1 MKDFKQRLRFI
12 ELRAQGKSLQTIA
25 EEIGVTRQT
34 LADWGRVH
42 EEEIRNRKAME
53 LDALQEAYWMMEQGR
68 IELLGESLRR
78 IKEERERRDLS
89 DVPTAKLIELEL
101 KLSTQLAKE
110 FSAPHIHSEQELL
123 ERKTLRAALES
134 AGDPLNPSPEQPILL
149 ASEES
154 GNGKNRR
161 RRADSN

>member
-1 MKDFKQRLRFI
+1 MP
-12 ELRAQGKSLQTIA
+12 S
-25 EEIGVTRQT
+25 
-34 LADWGRVH
+34 
-42 EEEIRNRKAME
+42 RKRT
-53 LDALQEAYWMMEQGR
+53 WMMEQGR

-110 FSAPHIHSEQELL
+110 FSAPHIRSERELL
-123 ERKTLRAALES
+123 ENKALRAALES
-134 AGDPLNPSPEQPILL
+134 AGAPLNPSPEQPILML
-149 ASEES
+149 ASEDS